1 MIRVFQG
8 ALDPV
13 MGELPGGTPP
23 SLLQMILALDGY
35 HFDASAAGVLVQNT
49 APTFVDLNME
59 AATAVA
65 YTASG
70 SVLSK
75 ETAAPHSGLRNLRV
89 TKTGGGGTWANA
101 QQAWCVLQGNRFL
114 YTGWGR
120 GDGTNEPVLAT
131 AYNTVSGVAA
141 NVWQQMSLESSI
153 AAGGDTNL
161 YWRSTLAGPIGAYAE
176 FDDFT
181 ATNLSLNRWNASV
194 LGPSWAGWY
203 LNQATDDRMPWKSTT
218 LVNGLQPI
226 QLATGDMWSNPWL
239 AASFTRF
246 HSSHATLWSVVRFT
260 ALPAVTYPLFTTFNG
275 GAANCGVWVGS
286 LPTGAVETYLGN
298 GSGVFMAAMN
308 TPAGT
313 LGITQPHVVVA
324 RHVAGTSWDIWVDGR
339 KWSSALVGVES
350 AAAPMHTLVTF
361 GYTPFGTSSF
371 ALAHGAVLAPLSD
384 SQVYFLGT
392 TLAAQWG
399 ATWT

>member
-1 MIRVFQG
+1 
-8 ALDPV
+8 

-49 APTFVDLNME
+49 APTFVDLDME
-59 AATAVA
+59 AATAAA
-65 YTASG
+65 YAASG

-75 ETAAPHSGLRNLRV
+75 QTASPHSGLRNLRV
-89 TKTGGGGTWANA
+89 LKTSGGGTWGSAYQVGMLA
-101 QQAWCVLQGNRFL
+101 GNRYL
-114 YTGWGR
+114 YNGFIA
-120 GDGTNEPVLAT
+120 GDGVNIPNIAT
-131 AYNTVSGVAA
+131 SYNTVSGIASTA
-141 NVWQQMSLESSI
+141 WQAVSMETAVP
-153 AAGGDTNL
+153 AAGDPTL
-161 YWRSTLAGPIGAYAE
+161 YLRNALAASAGAYAQ

-181 ATNLSLNRWNASV
+181 AENLSLNRWNASV

-371 ALAHGAVLAPLSD
+371 ALAHGAVLAPLTD
-384 SQVYFLGT
+384 SQVHFLGT